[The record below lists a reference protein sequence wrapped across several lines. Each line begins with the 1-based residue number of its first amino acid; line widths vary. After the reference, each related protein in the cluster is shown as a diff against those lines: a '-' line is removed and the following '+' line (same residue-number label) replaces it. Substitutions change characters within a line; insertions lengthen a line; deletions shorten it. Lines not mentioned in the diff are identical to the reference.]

1 MAGENQFPP
10 ATPERPSA
18 PPTEPRRPP
27 SDLTAA
33 PSALTDLRAAR
44 TGFRDW
50 PYWLQAVVWAVAGAV
65 VAASLTSALSTELA
79 AERPPTTRV
88 VYQCAD
94 GATRDTPCPTP
105 TTTRPRITP
114 TTAPPPSAEP
124 PPAPTPAP
132 SGPATTI
139 PPGIYAVGEDILP
152 GRYRSAG
159 GSFCY
164 WATLRGRSGEFDE
177 IIANDISQGGAQI
190 VEIGEEVAYFETNG
204 CDTWVRD

>member
-1 MAGENQFPP
+1 MAGESEFPP
-10 ATPERPSA
+10 ATPERPSV
-18 PPTEPRRPP
+18 PPTEPRPP
-27 SDLTAA
+27 PTDRAVA
-33 PSALTDLRAAR
+33 PSAATGLEGAR
-44 TGFRDW
+44 QGFREW
-50 PYWLQAVVWAVAGAV
+50 PYWLQALVWAVAGAV
-65 VAASLTSALSTELA
+65 VAASLTSALGTELA
-79 AERPPTTRV
+79 ADRLPTTRV

-94 GATRDTPCPTP
+94 GETRDTPCPSPSVTSAP
-105 TTTRPRITP
+105 ITT
-114 TTAPPPSAEP
+114 
-124 PPAPTPAP
+124 PPASPSTQPTLPTAPAP

-177 IIANDISQGGAQI
+177 IIANDISEGGAQI

-204 CDTWVRD
+204 CATWVRD